1 MSTIH
6 EWSPPDV
13 GQLSQKLH
21 ERLGIE
27 DAASVVGSILDVS
40 ERLWQPGSDRSEPE
54 TFHSLIGRDEAS
66 AVVRVLVAHADHV
79 DPWSPDRLVDVHRDD
94 GFGWRW
100 EATTTLV
107 TGALA
112 LGTVEHDPGLD
123 RDKLFDTLTH
133 VAFGGDDLTV
143 LVRTVFVIG
152 AGDPWPPFPTGHE
165 FELPDLGVT
174 CVMNIQAA
182 GVRLAGSIAG
192 MRAAEASPP
201 AVDADGITSLSP
213 SSGSAGDSV
222 AIFGTFPSGP
232 RTVLFPRAGGG
243 DVPASA
249 TWTTSRIDAIAPD
262 GVGDGPVGFLT
273 ESSTLQAVD
282 VSAPLEFANALAGC
296 LGRSV
301 APVAGRLASV
311 GPAGLGR
318 PRPAVPTLPN
328 DANVF
333 HGGPILMSVSPTSG
347 SEPGPPV
354 TVTGKNLASGDTVVL
369 DGVAAPTTF
378 VNSTTLK
385 FTVPAVAAGSH
396 FLQIRRGYHRSN
408 GTTFDVRA
416 TLKATPPPGR
426 VAPGAEAELSG
437 TGFGPTI
444 TATVDGAPTKVRVAD
459 THTLEVGVRRPS
471 QSPIASQKRG
481 EPVTVEVFDRGV
493 SLGTVTVTVDTFRIA
508 SFGDSI
514 IWGQGLL
521 ETQKFTMLVADA
533 VTARRNGTIAV
544 FALDRCAHSG
554 ATVRPVV
561 GESPDPAAPRP
572 PGDFT
577 GECPRSVPSIAA
589 QLSGWMTPPLSAE
602 RGEIDLVLID
612 GGIND
617 VDVRTIVDP
626 FGSDTALATA
636 TTAACFSAMNGVLT
650 TVLAAFPNAKVV
662 VTGYYPIVSSQ
673 TDMAFMIPVLAGLG
687 VLGTLVVAPVVG
699 ATPVGL
705 GAVAAAIFVAWA
717 RQRLIDRSAVFAAA
731 ANAALA
737 SSVAAFGPRVA
748 LAVPTFGPANAI
760 FAPDAFVF
768 GVGLSAGGLVA
779 LDPVAGTRVAT
790 CGAGSVLTTVAS
802 IGHPNAKGAQAYAD
816 AIGAALPRLG
826 L

>member
-1 MSTIH
+1 
-6 EWSPPDV
+6 
-13 GQLSQKLH
+13 
-21 ERLGIE
+21 
-27 DAASVVGSILDVS
+27 
-40 ERLWQPGSDRSEPE
+40 
-54 TFHSLIGRDEAS
+54 
-66 AVVRVLVAHADHV
+66 
-79 DPWSPDRLVDVHRDD
+79 
-94 GFGWRW
+94 
-100 EATTTLV
+100 V

-112 LGTVEHDPGLD
+112 LGTDEHDLGLD
-123 RDKLFDTLTH
+123 RENLFDTLVH
-133 VAFGGDDLTV
+133 VAFGVDDLTV
-143 LVRTVFVIG
+143 LVRKVIVVG
-152 AGDPWPPFPTGHE
+152 AGEPWPPFPAGHE

-174 CVMNIQAA
+174 CVMNIGAA
-182 GVRLAGSIAG
+182 GVRLAGSVAG
-192 MRAAEASPP
+192 ARAAEASPP
-201 AVDADGITSLSP
+201 AVDANGITSLSP
-213 SSGSAGDSV
+213 SSGSAGDSI
-222 AIFGTFPSGP
+222 AIFGTFPSGA

-243 DVPASA
+243 TVPASA
-249 TWTTSRIDAIAPD
+249 SWTTTRIDAIAPD
-262 GVGDGPVGFLT
+262 GVGDGPVGFVT

-282 VSAPLEFANALAGC
+282 VSAPLEFADAMAGC
-296 LGRSV
+296 LGRGV
-301 APVAGRLASV
+301 APAAGRLSSV
-311 GPAGLGR
+311 VPAGLGR

-328 DANVF
+328 DVNVF
-333 HGGPILMSVSPTSG
+333 HGGPILVSVSPTSG
-347 SEPGPPV
+347 SEPGPAV
-354 TVTGKNLASGDTVVL
+354 TVTGKNLASADTVVL

-385 FTVPAVAAGSH
+385 FAIPAVAAGSH

-426 VAPGAEAELSG
+426 VTPGAETELSG

-444 TATVDGAPTKVRVAD
+444 TATVDGAQASVRVAD
-459 THTLEVGVRRPS
+459 THTLEVGVRRPARP
-471 QSPIASQKRG
+471 PIASQKRG

-521 ETQKFTMLVADA
+521 ESQKFTMLVADA
-533 VTARRNGTIAV
+533 ISARRNGTIAV

-554 ATVRPVV
+554 ATVRPVI

-589 QLSGWMTPPLSAE
+589 QLSGWLTPPLSGE

-636 TTAACFSAMNGVLT
+636 TTAACLSAMNGVLT
-650 TVLAAFPNAKVV
+650 TVLATFPNAKVV

-717 RQRLIDRSAVFAAA
+717 RQRLIDRSAVFSTA

-748 LAVPTFGPANAI
+748 LAVPSFGPANAI

-779 LDPVAGTRVAT
+779 LDPVAATRVAT
-790 CGAGSVLTTVAS
+790 CGAGSVITPVAS
-802 IGHPNAKGAQAYAD
+802 IGHPNARGAQAYAD